1 MTAEATRAAYQ
12 RFPHDTLSPTHGTD
26 QDRIKETARTFR
38 AAIEIG
44 VLMSLG
50 ATDLGA
56 VAGAHQL
63 GGLLFTARILPLRN
77 GTRRDR
83 PARMGVMISL
93 NGVDTIDI
101 EVLEYASGREHAR
114 INGIYIDQLNPA
126 LLALDYDGPTP
137 LNPTYWA

>member
-1 MTAEATRAAYQ
+1 MNTQATRAAYQ
-12 RFPHDTLSPTHGTD
+12 RFPHDTLSPAHGTD
-26 QDRIKETARTFR
+26 QDRVKDTARAFQ
-38 AAIEIG
+38 AAIQIG

-63 GGLLFTARILPLRN
+63 GGLLFTARILPLRH
-77 GTRRDR
+77 GSRRER
-83 PARMGVMISL
+83 AARMGVMISI

-101 EVLEYASGREHAR
+101 RVLEYASGREHTR
-114 INGIYIDQLNPA
+114 IDGIYIDQLNAA

-137 LNPTYWA
+137 LNPRYWP